1 MYPRVSIHIVAYNSM
16 DFLPELLASI
26 FAQTFTDFNVL
37 VVDNASSDGVATYL
51 RDEFPKVALIRN
63 ARNVGFSGA
72 HNLAIRYAV
81 DHWGDDDLTDRFV
94 LITNPDVILSPT
106 FLEEIVKTASFDS
119 AQDGP
124 SGPAAIGSYQ
134 GKLLR
139 AFKENAQ
146 DEVFCETVKSERIDS
161 TGLAQHRNRT
171 VTDRG
176 AGELDKGQYDAS
188 TEIFGAAGALAF
200 YRASTLQALRY
211 GDEFL
216 DHDFFLY
223 KEDVDLAWRAKRR
236 GFTSRYVPKAVAYHH
251 RAAYGAERQGWFARI
266 KNRRGKSPMRN
277 WYSTRNHLLLVLKNE
292 GILSGLL
299 ALPWIAWFEFRRF
312 VYVLVL
318 ETRNVSA
325 YFSAL
330 KLSPRILK
338 KRFSRT
344 LKP

>member
-16 DFLPELLASI
+16 DFLPELLKSI
-26 FAQTFTDFNVL
+26 FAQTFQDFNVL
-37 VVDNASSDGVATYL
+37 VVDNASSDGVATFL

-81 DHWGDDDLTDRFV
+81 DHWGDTDLTDRFV

-106 FLEEIVKTASFDS
+106 FLEEIVRAAEKESTTVGSF
-119 AQDGP
+119 
-124 SGPAAIGSYQ
+124 Q

-139 AFKENAQ
+139 AFKQNAQ

-171 VTDRG
+171 CTDRG
-176 AGELDKGQYDAS
+176 AGELDKGQYDSA
-188 TEIFGAAGALAF
+188 TDIFGAAGALAF

-223 KEDVDLAWRAKRR
+223 KEDVDLAWRAKKR
-236 GFTSRYVPKAVAYHH
+236 GFTSRYVPAAVAYHH

-277 WYSTRNHLLLVLKNE
+277 WYSTRNHLLLILKNE
-292 GILSGLL
+292 GILTGLL

-318 ETRNVSA
+318 ETRNLSA

>member
-16 DFLPELLASI
+16 DFLPELLKSI
-26 FAQTFTDFNVL
+26 FAQTFQDFNVL
-37 VVDNASSDGVATYL
+37 VVDNASSDGVATFL

-106 FLEEIVKTASFDS
+106 FLEEIVKAAENEPVTVGSF
-119 AQDGP
+119 
-124 SGPAAIGSYQ
+124 Q

-139 AFKENAQ
+139 AFKQNAQ

-171 VTDRG
+171 CTDRG

-200 YRASTLQALRY
+200 YRASTLQVLRY

-223 KEDVDLAWRAKRR
+223 KEDVDLAWRAKKR

-312 VYVLVL
+312 VYVIVL
-318 ETRNVSA
+318 ETRNLSA

-330 KLSPRILK
+330 MLAPKILK
-338 KRFSRT
+338 KRFSRVR
-344 LKP
+344 KS